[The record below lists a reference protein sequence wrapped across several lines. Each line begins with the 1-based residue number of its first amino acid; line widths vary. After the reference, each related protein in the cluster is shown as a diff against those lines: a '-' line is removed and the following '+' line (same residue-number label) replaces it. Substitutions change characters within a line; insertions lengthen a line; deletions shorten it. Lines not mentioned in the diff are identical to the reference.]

1 MLSSIYLE
9 KDLSE
14 AGIRTHDEAVGNLSL
29 YRLSY
34 RGWMEKV
41 FQISYYIVRAES
53 MKLLP
58 RAPPGRASYCFR
70 RLRRRKQRYA
80 RPGGARGSSF
90 IDCRCPEP
98 KQRRGLRT
106 FFFRAKI
113 KKNILFFFIF
123 GRQLNMTE
131 NKSVDKRWEN
141 PHPWE

>member
-34 RGWMEKV
+34 RGWMEKA

-90 IDCRCPEP
+90 IDCRGSLKLKS
-98 KQRRGLRT
+98 KQCRRRRPGVEHYFLRQNYKFMT
-106 FFFRAKI
+106 SF
-113 KKNILFFFIF
+113 
-123 GRQLNMTE
+123 LND
-131 NKSVDKRWEN
+131 S
-141 PHPWE
+141 